1 MLKNVRNFFRL
12 RKETDDTAIKDIR
25 IPFRLKPENEA
36 IKNKVIRDIR
46 NLFNHDE
53 DFYKIFRVGN
63 FWSNNYIEYET
74 KRDKNKTLSFMIKN
88 IINDLIKSDTW
99 KIYLTIAINFLS
111 SKDSDEVRV
120 MHSKNDNIVIIIND
134 KAYEAIENFPNHFFT
149 GIKLGWKQQ

>member
-1 MLKNVRNFFRL
+1 
-12 RKETDDTAIKDIR
+12 
-25 IPFRLKPENEA
+25 
-36 IKNKVIRDIR
+36 
-46 NLFNHDE
+46 
-53 DFYKIFRVGN
+53 
-63 FWSNNYIEYET
+63 
-74 KRDKNKTLSFMIKN
+74 MIKN